1 MPKRCFSH
9 SKTQWKNGE
18 FRPPLF
24 PLVFALGGVRLVR
37 PQNDDFRPGST
48 TKQPEISGLRGRCHP
63 QVLRASYED
72 PRGDSA
78 PQTLKLGVRRP
89 FTHKLNLAWVNVC
102 FGLNLAWVNVCFG
115 LNLAWVNVCV
125 GLHIAWVN
133 VCVGLHLAWVNVCV
147 GLHIAW
153 VNVCFGLDLAWVNV
167 CFGIDLAWVNVC
179 FGLDLVWVN
188 VCYGL
193 DLA

>member
-24 PLVFALGGVRLVR
+24 PLVFALGGVRLGR

-89 FTHKLNLAWVNVC
+89 FTHKKKGNIGGENLPQHEGLVGRAPNEVNVS
-102 FGLNLAWVNVCFG
+102 FTGQFPAKLIPGASGLA
-115 LNLAWVNVCV
+115 
-125 GLHIAWVN
+125 
-133 VCVGLHLAWVNVCV
+133 
-147 GLHIAW
+147 
-153 VNVCFGLDLAWVNV
+153 
-167 CFGIDLAWVNVC
+167 
-179 FGLDLVWVN
+179 
-188 VCYGL
+188 
-193 DLA
+193 